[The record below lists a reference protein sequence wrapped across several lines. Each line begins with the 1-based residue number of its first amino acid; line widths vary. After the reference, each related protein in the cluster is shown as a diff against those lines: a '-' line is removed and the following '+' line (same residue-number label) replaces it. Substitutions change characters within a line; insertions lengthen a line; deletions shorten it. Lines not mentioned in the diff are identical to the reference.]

1 VRRSQEIP
9 FEAPERFRWTDIPTG
24 IFFLIALIA
33 IGLAIAINFRPLYY
47 LNISWLNLP
56 EETGLNAVIIRE
68 NYDALIDYC
77 CPFFRGDLVFP
88 SMRASASGISHFA
101 EVKSLFNIIY
111 IAGAI
116 SLVAVIV
123 IFIFKSRAGQYKFLL
138 VTGIVTLVLPLI
150 VVILSLIN
158 FNALFTVFHMI
169 MFRNND
175 WLFNPETDPVIN
187 ILPET
192 YFLECAMI
200 IAAVVIIGAVIVI
213 IRYFI
218 KKKNRKVTRL
228 LPIKKN
234 YYY

>member
-1 VRRSQEIP
+1 MRRSQEIP